1 MASCDELNLDGRYK
15 IKRVLSQT
23 LEECFY
29 EGWHVRIEKKVLI
42 QKLVSMFQPLLL
54 CQQKMIQICKTVI
67 YNGTIKI
74 F

>member
-54 CQQKMIQICKTVI
+54 CRQSLYGCRNI
-67 YNGTIKI
+67 
-74 F
+74 